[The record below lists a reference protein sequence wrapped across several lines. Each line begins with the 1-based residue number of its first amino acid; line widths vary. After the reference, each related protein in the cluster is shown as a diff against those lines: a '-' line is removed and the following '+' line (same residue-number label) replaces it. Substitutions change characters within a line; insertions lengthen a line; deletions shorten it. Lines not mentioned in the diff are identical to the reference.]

1 MKLAATTHGDGPRRI
16 GLVHGLGADG
26 APWQGLTERLVA
38 LGDTSVITVDLR
50 GHGESGRSRPYSIAA
65 FADDVVES
73 LPAGLDAVAGHSLG
87 GAVLERAVA
96 RLAPRSA
103 VYFDPGFALPLP
115 TEGWRARVFWA
126 TAPVGLTVAALAQK
140 RKAKGRPPYSAA
152 DAALRDR
159 ARDRFDKSMAVE
171 VFRDIT
177 YHPAP
182 IAAPRCPRR
191 WCSPTTPP
199 PSPPICWCRSSRRSG
214 GECAASPP
222 SVTTSGSKT
231 PRRHSPRPATCSRGR
246 PPRIRGARAL
256 SAHVFGIRDRKFARG
271 CGEGT
276 RTPRGRGRQ
285 RGADAGKARGRRA

>member
-26 APWQGLTERLVA
+26 ALWQGLTERLVA
-38 LGDTSVITVDLR
+38 LGDTTVITVDLR

-73 LPAGLDAVAGHSLG
+73 LPAGLDVVAGHSLG

-140 RKAKGRPPYSAA
+140 RKAKGRPPFSAA

-159 ARDRFDKSMAVE
+159 ARDRFDKAMAVE

-182 IAAPRCPRR
+182 IAAPAVPSTLVLSDDSPAVTPDLLVSQLEALGWGVRR
-191 WCSPTTPP
+191 IPAIGHDFWLEDAEKTF
-199 PSPPICWCRSSRRSG
+199 
-214 GECAASPP
+214 AA
-222 SVTTSGSKT
+222 T
-231 PRRHSPRPATCSRGR
+231 
-246 PPRIRGARAL
+246 
-256 SAHVFGIRDRKFARG
+256 RDLFTG
-271 CGEGT
+271 
-276 RTPRGRGRQ
+276 
-285 RGADAGKARGRRA
+285 